1 MSPSP
6 RRSTPQETPP
16 NTRPSPR
23 PSALRSPSNTQQ
35 VQFHETPDSV
45 PTIDQQYETNFLERS
60 NYSVSNATQIAND
73 TTVALSNDMLYT
85 PKPSEECSIFKTIT
99 TVPRVTT
106 PNDKSS
112 SAGTGENSGSS
123 DKKSLFRR
131 MPKLRTRMA
140 VVTNSRP
147 WKDYLGEE
155 YDLIAARIYLP
166 HQYSDWH
173 SRNWHSR
180 IPREVRHRITVG
192 SGENASMM
200 NILEW
205 ESRMQGN
212 VPSMTIGA
220 EVLSHGISMT
230 VAGDREEV
238 DPWAG
243 MRETSGTGRTGG
255 ESTNEGVGE
264 LPHGNEG
271 GEEDNMTEMSTVD
284 GGNNRGVSGPGM
296 RLLSYVSP
304 ERRVDLFGFQGRV
317 VNGILIGSFASVI
330 RSFGNIL
337 GICP

>member
-1 MSPSP
+1 M
-6 RRSTPQETPP
+6 
-16 NTRPSPR
+16 
-23 PSALRSPSNTQQ
+23 
-35 VQFHETPDSV
+35 
-45 PTIDQQYETNFLERS
+45 Y
-60 NYSVSNATQIAND
+60 
-73 TTVALSNDMLYT
+73 YT

-99 TVPRVTT
+99 TVPKVTT

-155 YDLIAARIYLP
+155 YDLIATRIYLP

-180 IPREVRHRITVG
+180 IPREVRHRVTVG
-192 SGENASMM
+192 SGENASRVD
-200 NILEW
+200 ILEW
-205 ESRMQGN
+205 RSRMQGT
-212 VPSMTIGA
+212 VPTMTVPA
-220 EVLSHGISMT
+220 EVISHGVSMM

-238 DPWAG
+238 DPWVG
-243 MRETSGTGRTGG
+243 MRETSGTGRAGG

-264 LPHGNEG
+264 LLHDGNED
-271 GEEDNMTEMSTVD
+271 GEEDNTTKMSTVD

-304 ERRVDLFGFQGRV
+304 ERL
-317 VNGILIGSFASVI
+317 LIYGDSKAGSYPI
-330 RSFGNIL
+330 Y
-337 GICP
+337 